1 MSKWDE
7 IKNNIGELNNTTKQ
21 SPVDNKPLDNEL
33 IMCLFCNKINLKY
46 RYKPYYEVPF
56 IDYTTRMF
64 NTLSYENSN
73 FFIEANKDTMINIYI
88 NSIKN
93 VITLQMNIFNKSLD
107 NNNINIDINL
117 LLISAIDNLDIIK
130 YKKMSKMLYDIDIKY
145 LDFAKESI
153 INSNKNKSL
162 DVMVYGIDIKETFSN
177 NNINNNQLYI
187 NIFLIIILIILI
199 ILINYRM

>member
-1 MSKWDE
+1 MSNWDG
-7 IKNNIGELNNTTKQ
+7 IKKNISELNNTTKQ
-21 SPVDNKPLDNEL
+21 SPVDNKTLDNEL

-64 NTLSYENSN
+64 NTLINENTN
-73 FFIEANKDTMINIYI
+73 FFIEANKDSMINTYI
-88 NSIKN
+88 ESIKN
-93 VITLQMNIFNKSLD
+93 VIKTQMDILNKNKSVD
-107 NNNINIDINL
+107 INNINIDLNL
-117 LLISAIDNLDIIK
+117 LLLSAIDNLDMNK
-130 YKKMSKMLYDIDIKY
+130 YKKLSKMLYEIDIKY

-162 DVMVYGIDIKETFSN
+162 DVMVYGIELKETFL

-199 ILINYRM
+199 IIKCKN